1 MTNTQEVKQ
10 TLEIKAFKERI
21 LKVYGANIFIYT
33 KDNTMFN
40 INLKTIGECTLK
52 AVKEHHPEFNHI
64 KSLYVRKRPRPF
76 LVYVQALSYIAY
88 KDGHSKT
95 SIGLYL
101 KRSHATVIN
110 SIKMV
115 ENALFTNDKLIL
127 KAIDN
132 ILKEIEHVGTIP
144 KNLKSKPESK
154 PSVDTI
160 WDEARRFIASNLTE

>member
-1 MTNTQEVKQ
+1 MTNTQEIKQ
-10 TLEIKAFKERI
+10 ELEIKAFKERI
-21 LKVYGANIFIYT
+21 LKVYGVNIFIYT
-33 KDNTMFN
+33 KDNTKFN
-40 INLKTIGECTLK
+40 IDLETIGACALK
-52 AVKEHHPEFNHI
+52 AVKKNNPELDHI
-64 KSLYVRKRPRPF
+64 KSLCVRKRPRPF

-144 KNLKSKPESK
+144 KNFKSKPESK

-160 WDEARRFIASNLTE
+160 WDEARRFIAPNFTE